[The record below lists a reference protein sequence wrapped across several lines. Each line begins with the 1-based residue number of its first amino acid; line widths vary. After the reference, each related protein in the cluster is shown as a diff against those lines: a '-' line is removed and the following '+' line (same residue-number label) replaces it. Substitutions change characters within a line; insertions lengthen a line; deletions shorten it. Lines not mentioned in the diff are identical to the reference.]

1 MDDILAFLN
10 SPMVVGYLSATMRLA
25 VPIMLA
31 ALGGVYNERSGVM
44 NIGME
49 GMMLMGSLV
58 GFVVGFMTNNIWLGI
73 LAAAVSGVL
82 LGMILAFFTVTLS
95 ADQVVAGIAV
105 NLLCVGLTSFLYRV
119 FFGVDSQMAHIT
131 AAYTSP
137 IPYLEKIP
145 VLGPLFFQQSP
156 LVYFT
161 FVLIAIS
168 YVVITRTSWGL
179 QIKAVGENPEAAETL
194 GMNVQRTRYTTMII
208 SGALSAIG
216 GAFLSLVATHLFL
229 DNMTAG
235 RGYIA
240 LAIVVL
246 GRRHPLG
253 ILLAALMFGG
263 ADALQL
269 RTQTMDIG
277 IPFQFMLMLPY
288 VLTMVVLMIFVKK
301 TDNPAALGLPYNP
314 NRGESE

>member
-1 MDDILAFLN
+1 MENIFNYLT
-10 SPMVVGYLSATMRLA
+10 SPVVEGYLSATMRLA
-25 VPIMLA
+25 IPIMLA

-49 GMMLMGSLV
+49 GMMLIGSLV
-58 GFVVGFMTNNIWLGI
+58 GFIVGYFANSIWLGI
-73 LAAAVSGVL
+73 LAAALSGVL
-82 LGMILAFFTVTLS
+82 MGIILAFFTVTLD
-95 ADQVVAGIAV
+95 ADQVVAGIAI
-105 NLLCVGLTSFLYRV
+105 NLLAVGLTSFLYRV
-119 FFGVDSQMAHIT
+119 VFGVQNQQAHIT

-137 IPYLEKIP
+137 VPVLENIPI
-145 VLGPLFFQQSP
+145 LGPLFFQQSP

-168 YVVITRTSWGL
+168 YVIITRTSWGM
-179 QIKAVGENPEAAETL
+179 QITAVGENPEAAETL
-194 GMNVQRTRYTTMII
+194 GMNVLKTRYATMII
-208 SGALSAIG
+208 SGLMCAMG

-240 LAIVVL
+240 LAILVL

-263 ADALQL
+263 ADAFQL
-269 RTQTMDIG
+269 RTQTMNIG

-288 VLTMVVLMIFVKK
+288 LLTMVVLAIFVKK

-314 NRGESE
+314 NRGGNE

>member
-1 MDDILAFLN
+1 METILESLT
-10 SPMVVGYLSATMRLA
+10 SPVVVGFLSAAMRLA

-44 NIGME
+44 NIGIE

-58 GFVVGFMTNNIWLGI
+58 GFVVGYFANNIWLGI
-73 LAAAVSGVL
+73 FAAALSGAVL
-82 LGMILAFFTVTLS
+82 GVVLAFFTVTLD
-95 ADQVVAGIAV
+95 ADQVVAGIAI
-105 NLLCVGLTSFLYRV
+105 NLLAVGLTSFLYRL
-119 FFGVDSQMAHIT
+119 FFGVQNQSAHIT

-137 IPYLEKIP
+137 IPVLQNIP

-161 FVLIAIS
+161 FILIGIS
-168 YVVITRTSWGL
+168 YLVITRTAWGL
-179 QIKAVGENPEAAETL
+179 QITAVGENPEAAETL
-194 GMNVQRTRYTTMII
+194 GIKVIKTRYITLII
-208 SGALSAIG
+208 SGVMSAMG

-240 LAIVVL
+240 LAILIL

-253 ILLAALMFGG
+253 VLAAALLFGG

-269 RTQTMDIG
+269 RTQTLNIG

-288 VLTMVVLMIFVKK
+288 ILTMIVLAVFMKQ
-301 TDNPAALGLPYNP
+301 TDNPAALGLPYKP
-314 NRGESE
+314 NRGETE